1 MGQKTEIQGMIKGRK
16 KEIDD
21 RILFSYFDS
30 LIKKE
35 KINMHRIESSHVSLQ
50 EIYRTYIDFKK
61 RVKQDFE
68 NDEARTEFL
77 SDVVYEIK
85 NLNTEYLE
93 IKIHMEKAT
102 NTKFDFYIQ
111 EILISMRDIGFEYK
125 KSI

>member
-1 MGQKTEIQGMIKGRK
+1 MAQKTEIQGMTKGRK
-16 KEIDD
+16 KEIDN

-35 KINMHRIESSHVSLQ
+35 KINMHRIESSHISLQ
-50 EIYRTYIDFKK
+50 EIYLTYINFKK
-61 RVKQDFE
+61 NVQQKFE
-68 NDEARTEFL
+68 DDEARTEFL
-77 SDVVYEIK
+77 SDVVYEIR
-85 NLNTEYLE
+85 NLYIEYLE

-111 EILISMRDIGFEYK
+111 EILISMRDFGFDYK